1 MSVESRLYVG
11 LTIEFARN
19 LKSADFKK
27 CHEFTD
33 KHPELDESC
42 YHMSELEGKLV
53 LVGDGMN
60 GDFLR
65 LIYIDKVIDG
75 GCLGDGND
83 FYELAA
89 PKDCFNPDLIK
100 LMTILYEEY
109 TGRKPENSDFKYAM
123 WNMWY

>member
-11 LTIEFARN
+11 LTIEFERDVN
-19 LKSADFKK
+19 FSHVSD
-27 CHEFTD
+27 FTD
-33 KHPELDESC
+33 KHPELDESG
-42 YHMSELEGKLV
+42 YHLDDLEGKLV

-75 GCLGDGND
+75 GCLGEGND
-83 FYELAA
+83 FYELAT
-89 PKDCFNPDLIK
+89 PNCCFNPELIK
-100 LMTILYEEY
+100 KMSLLYEEY
-109 TGRKPENSDFKYAM
+109 TGKEATFLDFKYAM